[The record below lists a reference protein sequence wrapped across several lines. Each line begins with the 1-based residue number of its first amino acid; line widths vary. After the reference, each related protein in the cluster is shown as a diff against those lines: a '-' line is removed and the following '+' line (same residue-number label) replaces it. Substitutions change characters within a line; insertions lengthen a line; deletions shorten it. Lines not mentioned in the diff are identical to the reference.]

1 MIHDLPGDSRKETWE
16 MRIGCVESLV
26 DALLALDE
34 PWRSRFLDLTANI
47 ATGWTWNEPQPGR
60 EELVTWLTIDEDLS
74 RKVRLLVSTWEK

>member
-1 MIHDLPGDSRKETWE
+1 

-74 RKVRLLVSTWEK
+74 RKVGLLVSTWEK